1 MCMKSSSEKSLEL
14 SDKAIKRSSELRKDI
29 DKEIGFTEK
38 QNKVLDNLKP
48 LKNQVLLIPKEYK
61 DILGKKIT
69 KTEWLQKRRTELF
82 IRIFNNHD
90 MEKENITPDLRTIFS
105 GKIIKGM
112 TFDQAIEIATPKKEI
127 SAKIIEVKEKKKEGF
142 WNSQK
147 QIWKSAFSVKN
158 DNSKTCI
165 YCNHTFPSK
174 KKLKKHMKKENK
186 IQMKIAKR
194 ERKAKKKFAKKLKAQ
209 NIKNDKVKSL
219 IWKERNLAYYKDQD
233 GDYRRSRR
241 GSYRGNGLGVGIG

>member
-1 MCMKSSSEKSLEL
+1 MKQSNNESLEL
-14 SDKAIKRSSELRKDI
+14 SEKEVKRSSELRKDI

-48 LKNQVLLIPKEYK
+48 IKIYK

-69 KTEWLQKRRTELF
+69 KIEWLQKRRTELF
-82 IRIFNNHD
+82 VQVFNSD
-90 MEKENITPDLRTIFS
+90 MEEKDITPDLRSMFS
-105 GKIIKGM
+105 GKMIKGL
-112 TFDQAIEIATPKKEI
+112 TFKKAIEIATPKKEI
-127 SAKIIEVKEKKKEGF
+127 KITAKIVEVKEKKKEGF

-147 QIWKSAFSVKN
+147 HIWKSAFTMSKSN
-158 DNSKTCI
+158 KTCI
-165 YCNHTFPSK
+165 YCNHTFSSK

-186 IQMKIAKR
+186 MQMKKAKR
-194 ERKAKKKFAKKLKAQ
+194 EKKAMKKFGQKLKSQ

-241 GSYRGNGLGVGIG
+241 GSYHGNGLKGGMYG

>member
-1 MCMKSSSEKSLEL
+1 MKQKNENSLEL
-14 SDKAIKRSSELRKDI
+14 TKKEQEESRKLRKQDL
-29 DKEIGFTEK
+29 KLTLENEIKYTEK
-38 QNKVLDNLKP
+38 RNKVLDNLKP
-48 LKNQVLLIPKEYK
+48 IDKRIYK

-69 KTEWLQKRRTELF
+69 KIEWLQKRRTELF
-82 IRIFNNHD
+82 IRIFNSD
-90 MEKENITPDLRTIFS
+90 MKEENITPDLRTMFS
-105 GKIIKGM
+105 GKMVKDM
-112 TFDQAIEIATPKKEI
+112 TFDKAIKIATPKKEI
-127 SAKIIEVKEKKKEGF
+127 SAKIIEVKEKKKGGF

-147 QIWKSAFSVKN
+147 QIWKSAFSMKN

-219 IWKERNLAYYKDQD
+219 IWNERNLAYYKDQD
-233 GDYRRSRR
+233 GDYKRSRR
-241 GSYRGNGLGVGIG
+241 GSYRGNGIGDFYQ

>member
-1 MCMKSSSEKSLEL
+1 MKQNNNKSLEL
-14 SDKAIKRSSELRKDI
+14 SKKEKEESKRLRDQDLKLTLENEIKYN
-29 DKEIGFTEK
+29 EK
-38 QNKVLDNLKP
+38 RNKVLDNLKP
-48 LKNQVLLIPKEYK
+48 LNQVLLDPKEYK

-90 MEKENITPDLRTIFS
+90 MEKENITPDLRTMFS

-127 SAKIIEVKEKKKEGF
+127 TAKIIEVKEKKKEGF

-147 QIWKSAFSVKN
+147 QIWKSAFSMKN

-194 ERKAKKKFAKKLKAQ
+194 EKKAMKKFAKKLKA
-209 NIKNDKVKSL
+209 NKIKSKKVSGH
-219 IWKERNLAYYKDQD
+219 IWKERNLTYYKDKD
-233 GDYRRSRR
+233 GDYRR
-241 GSYRGNGLGVGIG
+241 GSYSGNGLGVGIG